1 MGTYAFKLPD
11 IGEGVVEAEITA
23 WHVAPG
29 DRVEEDQ
36 PLADAMTDKAT
47 IELTS
52 PVDGVVRTVACEEGE
67 MVAVGAEL
75 VVFDVENGASP
86 SAEPET
92 PAEEPDDDVQA
103 ARAPGSG
110 PGTTGG
116 SYDFK
121 LPDIGEGVVEAE
133 ITAWHVAVGDQVDED
148 DPLADA
154 MTDKAT
160 IELTSPVAGTVVM
173 VAGEE
178 GDTLAV
184 GATLVRF
191 AVEGDGD
198 AAPAEAAASSA
209 PLAPVPVVTPGNRPM
224 ADRDAPPPVR
234 GGARPLASPAVR
246 RRAKDA
252 GLDLSAASPT
262 GREGNVT
269 HADLD
274 ALETA
279 LAAPAIPDP
288 VPGETRLKVI
298 GLRRKIA
305 QSMEASKRTIAHF
318 TYVDEIDVTELE
330 ALRKRTNARHANHPD
345 RPKLTVLPFIIR
357 ALAQTLAD
365 WPQFNAHYMDG
376 SEGYPG
382 GHIAQ
387 FADLNLGI
395 ATQTDNGLVV
405 PVIQKAQSLSVW
417 QLAEEIARLAGGARD
432 NKLGPADF
440 QGATTTL
447 TSLGPLGGIVT
458 TPVVNKPEVAIFG
471 PNKIR
476 PKLEM
481 RDGDVVERQVMN
493 FSVSCDHR
501 VIDGYDAAQMVQ
513 DFKARLQDPMEMFLV

>member
-1 MGTYAFKLPD
+1 MSEYRFKLPD

-29 DRVEEDQ
+29 DAVEEDQ

-67 MVAVGAEL
+67 TVAVGADL
-75 VVFDVENGASP
+75 VVFDTDAEGSSPEASGAAS
-86 SAEPET
+86 ET
-92 PAEEPDDDVQA
+92 EIVSQTS
-103 ARAPGSG
+103 SG
-110 PGTTGG
+110 TATF
-116 SYDFK
+116 DFR

-133 ITAWHVAVGDQVDED
+133 ITAWHVAVGDTVDED

-160 IELTSPVAGTVVM
+160 IELTSPVAGEVTF

-178 GDTLAV
+178 GDTVAV
-184 GATLVRF
+184 GSVLVRF
-191 AVEGDGD
+191 AVEGAHPSSPLPEGEGARRAGEGHTDSGPHRGAD
-198 AAPAEAAASSA
+198 NAVFPSSA
-209 PLAPVPVVTPGNRPM
+209 PAGHLLP
-224 ADRDAPPPVR
+224 R
-234 GGARPLASPAVR
+234 GEGRSPDRPLASPAVR
-246 RRAKDA
+246 KRARDA
-252 GLDLSAASPT
+252 GIDLAAATPT
-262 GREGNVT
+262 GLQGNVT

-279 LAAPAIPDP
+279 LQP
-288 VPGETRLKVI
+288 VEGETRIKVI

-305 QSMEASKRTIAHF
+305 QAMSASKRTIAHF

-330 ALRKRTNARHANHPD
+330 AFRKRANAKSGEG

-357 ALAQTLAD
+357 ALAATLQD
-365 WPQFNAHYMDG
+365 WPQFNAHYRDG
-376 SEGYPG
+376 EDGHPG
-382 GHIAQ
+382 GFISQ
-387 FADLNLGI
+387 FSDLNLGL
-395 ATQTDNGLVV
+395 ATQTDIGLVV
-405 PVIQKAQSLSVW
+405 PVIHKAQTLSVW
-417 QLAEEIARLAGGARD
+417 QMAEEIARLANGARD
-432 NKLGPADF
+432 NTLKPADF

-481 RDGDVVERQVMN
+481 RGGEVVERLVMN
-493 FSVSCDHR
+493 FSVSADHR

-513 DFKARLQDPMEMFLV
+513 DLKARLQDPVLLFL